1 MPSPTRR
8 FAKDAYPTNSTNSG
22 MSMSSTSSPLAM
34 FDSNYQGIPT
44 SNSNSSLV
52 FDAGMSV
59 LVVDDD
65 MVTRKLMQRMLV
77 RLGCVVETAENGQ
90 AALMALGAIATPASE
105 GSTNLD
111 ERFDVIFLDNQMP
124 LLSGLNA
131 VAKLREWGRSDFVVG
146 VTGNALLE
154 DQEEYMAAGVDHVL
168 TKPVNEQALRRM
180 LVLADAR
187 RKSKALAR
195 AS

>member
-1 MPSPTRR
+1 
-8 FAKDAYPTNSTNSG
+8 
-22 MSMSSTSSPLAM
+22 M
-34 FDSNYQGIPT
+34 FDSNFQGIPT

-52 FDAGMSV
+52 FDPGMSV

-65 MVTRKLMQRMLV
+65 LVTRKLMQRMLV

-90 AALMALGAIATPASE
+90 AALVALGAIATPASD
-105 GSTNLD
+105 GSSLGPILERPDTRSD

-124 LLSGLNA
+124 LLSGINA
-131 VAKLREWGRSDFVVG
+131 VAKLREWGRADFVVG

-154 DQEEYMAAGVDHVL
+154 DQEEYIAAGVDHVL
-168 TKPVNEQALRRM
+168 TKPVNEHALRRM

-187 RKSKALAR
+187 RKSKPLAR

>member
-1 MPSPTRR
+1 
-8 FAKDAYPTNSTNSG
+8 
-22 MSMSSTSSPLAM
+22 
-34 FDSNYQGIPT
+34 
-44 SNSNSSLV
+44 
-52 FDAGMSV
+52 MSV

-65 MVTRKLMQRMLV
+65 LVTRKLMQRMLV
-77 RLGCVVETAENGQ
+77 RLGCIVETAENGQ

-105 GSTNLD
+105 GSSNLGPIL
-111 ERFDVIFLDNQMP
+111 ERPDAKSNDDKYDIVFLDNQMP
-124 LLSGLNA
+124 LLSGINA
-131 VAKLREWGRSDFVVG
+131 VAKLREWGRKDFVCG

-154 DQEEYMAAGVDHVL
+154 DQEEYIAAGVDHVL